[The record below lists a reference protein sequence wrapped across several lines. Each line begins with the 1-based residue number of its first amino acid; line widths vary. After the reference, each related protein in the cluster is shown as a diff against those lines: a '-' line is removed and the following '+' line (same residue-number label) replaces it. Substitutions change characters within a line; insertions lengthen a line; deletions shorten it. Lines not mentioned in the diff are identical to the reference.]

1 MATTYYYQQLL
12 LLPVIAAECLNP
24 APISVTIAP
33 LNTYNINY
41 NKYDIILI
49 ANIIKLLRSFVN
61 IL

>member
-12 LLPVIAAECLNP
+12 LLPVIAAECLKP

-41 NKYDIILI
+41 NKYDIT
-49 ANIIKLLRSFVN
+49 S
-61 IL
+61 